1 MRPPANALVQ
11 GQASSARLSISGMQ
25 DPPIS
30 PRAHQLHFR
39 SIVFDAHA
47 DTTQRLF
54 WERFDLG
61 TRSSVGQVDLP
72 RMREGGL
79 GAIFF
84 SLWSPGTLKGGPAV
98 QRALDLIDAVRQQV
112 ELHPQDLALVTKAAD
127 VPRAR
132 AKGKIAILMGLE
144 GGHMIADDLGVLR
157 MYAALGVR
165 YMTLTHTVHT
175 TWADASTEPPIHN
188 GLTPFGRSVVKEMN
202 RLGMLVDVSHVSDK
216 TFWDALEGSKAPLF
230 ASHSCCRAL
239 CDAPRNLSDDMIRA
253 LAAGG
258 GVVGIN
264 FHVGFLSQAYCDA
277 VRKIAPELEE
287 ANQRA
292 HQACGDDLQC
302 QVWAEARVSQEF
314 TRAGK
319 LPEVRWEQIVDHIDH
334 AVGLVGAD
342 HVALGSDMDG
352 STMPIGMED
361 VTALPRITAA
371 LLERGYS
378 AADIRKILGR
388 NTLRLLA
395 QAEQVAKEM
404 QTLEER

>member
-1 MRPPANALVQ
+1 M
-11 GQASSARLSISGMQ
+11 
-25 DPPIS
+25 
-30 PRAHQLHFR
+30 
-39 SIVFDAHA
+39 VFDAHA

-54 WERFDLG
+54 WEQFDLG

-79 GAIFF
+79 DAIFL
-84 SLWSPGTLKGGPAV
+84 SLWSPGTLKGGRAV
-98 QRALDLIDAVRQQV
+98 QRALDLIDAVRRQV
-112 ELHPQDLALVTKAAD
+112 AKHPQDLALATRAAE
-127 VPRAR
+127 VPRIR

-157 MYAALGVR
+157 MFAALGVR

-175 TWADASTEPPIHN
+175 AWADASTAPPIHN
-188 GLTPFGRSVVKEMN
+188 GLTPFGRSVVREMN
-202 RLGMLVDVSHVSDK
+202 RQGMLVDVSHVSDK
-216 TFWDALEGSKAPLF
+216 TFRDALETSKAPLF

-239 CDAPRNLSDDMIRA
+239 CDAPRNLTDDMIRA

-264 FHVGFLSQAYCDA
+264 FHVGFLSQAYCEA
-277 VRKIAPELEE
+277 ARKIAPELEE
-287 ANQRA
+287 ACQRA
-292 HQACGDDLQC
+292 RHACGDDLQC
-302 QVWAEARVSQEF
+302 QVWAEARVSEEF

-319 LPEVRWEQIVDHIDH
+319 LPEVHWELIVDHIDH
-334 AVGLVGAD
+334 AVGLVGPD

-352 STMPIGMED
+352 STMPMGMED
-361 VTALPRITAA
+361 VTGLPRITAA
-371 LLERGYS
+371 LLERGYP

-404 QTLEER
+404 QTMEER